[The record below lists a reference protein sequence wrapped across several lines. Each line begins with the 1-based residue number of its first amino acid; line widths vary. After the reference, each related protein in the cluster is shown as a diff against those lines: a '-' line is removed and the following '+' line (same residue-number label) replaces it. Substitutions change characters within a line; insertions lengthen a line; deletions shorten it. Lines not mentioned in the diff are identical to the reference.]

1 MKLLNYDLLNNHKSQ
16 RLRTIEETNCERF
29 WITHTF
35 VCDMTQIVV
44 SKQPNYGDTSTG
56 TTQSNSASIKE
67 AIMMRSHLLDSS
79 LSYPVHHNKSWSLAK
94 RFFYSHYL
102 FQL

>member
-44 SKQPNYGDTSTG
+44 SKQPNYGDT
-56 TTQSNSASIKE
+56 
-67 AIMMRSHLLDSS
+67 
-79 LSYPVHHNKSWSLAK
+79 
-94 RFFYSHYL
+94 
-102 FQL
+102 